1 LFNTLQLVSYDS
13 KIKSVA
19 ELLLDIKEVIT
30 TIEDINTTFKDE
42 CFAQK
47 PFDELEKQE
56 TLLKV
61 FFLSTNLML
70 RTYYKAKLIVFTTT
84 CSFFPEVFTIRHP
97 SIEFV

>member
-1 LFNTLQLVSYDS
+1 MFNTLQLVSFDS

-30 TIEDINTTFKDE
+30 TIEDINTTFNDE

-47 PFDELEKQE
+47 PFDELEKQQ

-61 FFLSTNLML
+61 FNFHIVVLPVQGPELLTASL
-70 RTYYKAKLIVFTTT
+70 YCLIRFGHNNQT
-84 CSFFPEVFTIRHP
+84 S
-97 SIEFV
+97 